1 MSTSAAALLL
11 AYSAVEHPHRPA
23 AALIW
28 VLLALVVAGNGCCI
42 PGTTAL
48 AQEAGRRSGGA
59 ASALQGGLTF
69 TVGALATPLTGLTGH
84 QTVLVLAVLMT
95 AFYSCAVAL
104 LALSGGWRS

>member
-1 MSTSAAALLL
+1 MVVMSTIFSRTVVRFGAATLRNAGLFMSTSAAALLL

-23 AALIW
+23 AALTW

-48 AQEAGRRSGGA
+48 AQEAGRRCGGA

-69 TVGALATPLTGLTGH
+69 TVGALA
-84 QTVLVLAVLMT
+84 
-95 AFYSCAVAL
+95 
-104 LALSGGWRS
+104 